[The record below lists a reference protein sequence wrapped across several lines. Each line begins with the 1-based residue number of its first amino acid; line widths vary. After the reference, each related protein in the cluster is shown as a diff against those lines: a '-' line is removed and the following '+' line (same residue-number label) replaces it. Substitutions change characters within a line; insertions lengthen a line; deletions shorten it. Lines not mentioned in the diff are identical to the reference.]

1 MSAGGKNWAEFTI
14 GYTFDPALNRECSR
28 RSEVLGRQLEIPNR
42 IQIAIDGPVGA
53 GKTTVGRRLART
65 LGIRFLDTGL
75 TYRAVTHECLARR
88 IDPADAAEV
97 GSVAAGLELSVE
109 MSETGDTVVKVDGKD
124 VTDQLRSPDI
134 DRTVSAVSAIPS
146 VRQHMVRAQRAIA
159 SSSAI
164 VMVGRDI
171 GTVVLPDAQLKIFL
185 TASDA
190 TRARRR
196 HAELAAQGSEITYAA
211 VLEALRRR
219 DRIDSERET
228 SPLKPAR
235 DARIVDTDNMSLE
248 EVVES
253 IVSLV
258 PAA

>member
-1 MSAGGKNWAEFTI
+1 LKT
-14 GYTFDPALNRECSR
+14 
-28 RSEVLGRQLEIPNR
+28 PNR

-53 GKTTVGRRLART
+53 GKTTVGRRLAQV
-65 LGIRFLDTGL
+65 LGVRFLDTGL
-75 TYRAVTHECLARR
+75 TYRAVTRECLARG
-88 IDPADAAEV
+88 IDPSDAGAV
-97 GSVAAGLELSVE
+97 GRVALSIKLSVGI
-109 MSETGDTVVKVDGKD
+109 SDTGDPVVIVDGKD
-124 VTDQLRSPDI
+124 VTEELRSVDI
-134 DRTVSAVSAIPS
+134 DRTVSAVSAIPA

-171 GTVVLPDAQLKIFL
+171 GTVVLPGAHLKIFL

-196 HAELAAQGSEITYAA
+196 HAELSAQGSKVTYDA
-211 VLEALRRR
+211 VLDALRSR

-228 SPLKPAR
+228 SPLRPAR

-248 EVVES
+248 EVVNT
-253 IVSLV
+253 IVRLV
-258 PAA
+258 PAV